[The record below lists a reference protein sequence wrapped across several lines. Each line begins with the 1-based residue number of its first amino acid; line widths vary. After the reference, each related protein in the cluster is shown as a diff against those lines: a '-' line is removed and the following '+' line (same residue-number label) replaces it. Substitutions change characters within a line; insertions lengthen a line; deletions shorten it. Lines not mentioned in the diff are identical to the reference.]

1 MVPISAYV
9 VLASVLFILGGAGVL
24 LRRSP
29 LVTLMSIELMWNS
42 ANLLLVAFSRQFG
55 SHDGQVFAFLV
66 MVVAAAEVAIG
77 LALVVLVFRRLQ
89 RVDLD
94 DVHTLSG

>member
-1 MVPISAYV
+1 MVPSTAYV
-9 VLASVLFILGGAGVL
+9 ALAALLFALGGAGVL

-42 ANLLLVAFSRQFG
+42 ANLLLVTFARQFG

-77 LALVVLVFRRLQ
+77 LALVVLVFRRRD

-94 DVHTLSG
+94 DVRYLSG